1 MRNVV
6 MVKAYVLANC
16 EIGAEKQV
24 IDELKT
30 IDGVKEAHGI
40 MGAYDILAEV
50 ETQSREELR
59 KTIVWKI
66 RKIQMIRT
74 TLTLMGIEGQGYST
88 Y

>member
-1 MRNVV
+1 

-24 IDELKT
+24 LDELK
-30 IDGVKEAHGI
+30 IIEGVKAAHGI

-50 ETQSREELR
+50 ETSSPEELQ

-66 RKIQMIRT
+66 RKIQMIRS

>member
-1 MRNVV
+1 

-16 EIGAEKQV
+16 ELGSERHV

-30 IDGVKEAHGI
+30 ITGVKEVHGV
-40 MGAYDILAEV
+40 MGAYDIMAEV
-50 ETQSREELR
+50 ELPSHEELQ

-66 RKIQMIRT
+66 RKIHMIRT
-74 TLTLMGIEGQGYST
+74 TLTLEGIEGQGYST